1 MIDCEGR
8 LMGRLLGMA
17 AFMLLVAAG
26 AARQLNSF
34 ASSADAPRPV
44 PIVVAAARASPDPP
58 APAASPGQAEIPKAP
73 DGHFWALADVDG
85 HPVRFLVDTGAT
97 AVALTLD
104 DARSLGIDPDGL
116 NYGYTVMTANG
127 PAPAAEVKLGAIRV
141 GDAEVAGVQAFVIQH
156 GLPASLLGMTY
167 LGRLSKFEA
176 TPESLVLK
184 S

>member
-1 MIDCEGR
+1 
-8 LMGRLLGMA
+8 MGRLLGMA

-26 AARQLNSF
+26 AARQLNAF
-34 ASSADAPRPV
+34 ASADAAHPAPV
-44 PIVVAAARASPDPP
+44 VVATARTEPDSP

-97 AVALTLD
+97 AVALTLE

-141 GDAEVAGVQAFVIQH
+141 GDAEVTGVQAFVIEH

-167 LGRLSKFEA
+167 LGRLAKFEA
-176 TPESLVLK
+176 TPESLVLT